1 VSGQPGHSC
10 AEFVELVTHYLD
22 NTLPE
27 DVAAAVDE
35 HLSGCGGCRAAL
47 AQWRTVIDLTG
58 HLTEADVARADPL
71 ATDRLMTTFR
81 RLRRR

>member
-1 VSGQPGHSC
+1 VSAPEPTC
-10 AEFVELVTHYLD
+10 AEFVEEITAYLD
-22 NTLPE
+22 GALPE
-27 DVAAAVDE
+27 DVAVAVEE
-35 HLSGCGGCRAAL
+35 HLAGCPGCRAAV

-58 HLTEADVARADPL
+58 RLTEGDVTNADPL

>member
-1 VSGQPGHSC
+1 MSPRRAVNC
-10 AEFVELVTHYLD
+10 AEFVELVTAYLD

-27 DVAAAVDE
+27 VVAAAVDE
-35 HLSGCGGCRAAL
+35 HLPGCGGCRAAL

>member
-1 VSGQPGHSC
+1 VSAGRGLSC
-10 AEFVELVTHYLD
+10 AEFVDLVTAYLD
-22 NTLPE
+22 RTLPE
-27 DVAAAVDE
+27 DVAAGVDE

-47 AQWRTVIDLTG
+47 AQWRAVIDLTG
-58 HLTEADVARADPL
+58 DLTEADVARADPL

>member
-1 VSGQPGHSC
+1 MSAPEPTC
-10 AEFVELVTHYLD
+10 AEFVEEITAYLD
-22 NTLPE
+22 GTLPA
-27 DVAAAVDE
+27 DVTVAVE
-35 HLSGCGGCRAAL
+35 GHLAGCPGCRAAV

-58 HLTEADVARADPL
+58 RLTEDDVTGADPL